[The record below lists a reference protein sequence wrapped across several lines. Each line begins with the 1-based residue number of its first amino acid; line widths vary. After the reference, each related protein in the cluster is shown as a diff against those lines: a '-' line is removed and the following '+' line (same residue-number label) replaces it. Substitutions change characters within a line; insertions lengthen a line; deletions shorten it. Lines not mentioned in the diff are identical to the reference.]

1 MRNLPLLL
9 LPGMDGSG
17 LLFRP
22 FLDVLPENVR
32 AQVFNYPP
40 NLARYADILPLV
52 VEKLPMR
59 EPCLLV
65 AESFSGPLAVM
76 LAAACPERIA
86 GLVLVAS
93 FLRSPQPWIRRWVLR
108 LVTPQMLD
116 AVPRSW
122 RSRVLL
128 GSRETPGLR
137 SLLDQAIE
145 FTPAKTILGRLIEV
159 QRVNVTSELARLT
172 MPVLY
177 LRGAADRL
185 VPAWNGGE
193 LAKLQ
198 PHAELQTLPAPHL
211 VLQTMPR
218 EAANCISQFVIR
230 VAGEEPELIA

>member
-22 FLDVLPENVR
+22 FLDVLSENVR

-52 VEKLPMR
+52 VEKLPLH
-59 EPCLLV
+59 EPCVLV

-76 LAAACPERIA
+76 VAASYPERIA

-93 FLRSPQPWIRRWVLR
+93 FLRSPQPWIRRWVLP

-128 GSRETPGLR
+128 GSLETSHLR
-137 SLLDQAIE
+137 SLLDHALDIA
-145 FTPAKTILGRLIEV
+145 PANTIMSRLLEV
-159 QRVNVTSELARLT
+159 HQVNVRTEFARLT

-177 LRGAADRL
+177 LRGGSDRL
-185 VPAWNGGE
+185 VPAWNAQE
-193 LAKLQ
+193 VARHQ
-198 PHAELQTLPAPHL
+198 PHAEIQTLPAPHL

-218 EAANCISQFVIR
+218 EAATSIFHFIKAIGGERPEC
-230 VAGEEPELIA
+230 VA